1 MLVCVVVLQQIK
13 FKKKKKKIKNIFSKK
28 SLVQNRWGKMGDI
41 KKYKK

>member
-1 MLVCVVVLQQIK
+1 LFLKKLNIN
-13 FKKKKKKIKNIFSKK
+13 KKKKKIKNIFSKK